1 MEVFGIILQ
10 FVQGELRG
18 ENIFLFYITIF
29 EKFLLTKGKNCGII
43 QVSKQRRALNM
54 LNKETIIELKEIE
67 RQIAELKAKAEEIK
81 DEIKAE
87 MGNDEHREVEGFKVN
102 YTIVISTTL
111 DSSKLKKELP
121 DLWNKYKKEGITRRF
136 SIT

>member
-1 MEVFGIILQ
+1 MTKAQIL
-10 FVQGELRG
+10 
-18 ENIFLFYITIF
+18 
-29 EKFLLTKGKNCGII
+29 
-43 QVSKQRRALNM
+43 
-54 LNKETIIELKEIE
+54 ELKDIE
-67 RQIAELKAKAEEIK
+67 AQISALKAKAEAIK
-81 DEIKAE
+81 DAMKAE

-111 DSSKLKKELP
+111 DSTKLKKELP